1 MEDEKII
8 DLFWNRDE
16 SAIAETS
23 SKYGRLCFYIANKI
37 LSSREDCE
45 EVVNDTYMSL
55 WNCIPT
61 NHPNR
66 LSVFIGKI
74 TRNLALKKYEY
85 NSAAKRNSE
94 ASCSIDELEDIV
106 SGGNYVENEFE
117 NKRIELAIDQF
128 LLTQDPYKRY
138 VFIRRYWYFDSIDEI
153 SGRTGFSESKIKSM
167 LFHLR
172 KGLKEYL
179 EKEGINI

>member
-8 DLFWNRDE
+8 DLFWNRNE
-16 SAIAETS
+16 SAISETS

-55 WNCIPT
+55 WNCIPY
-61 NHPNR
+61 NRPNR

-74 TRNLALKKYEY
+74 ARNLALKKYEY
-85 NSAAKRNSE
+85 NSAQKRNSE
-94 ASCSIDELEDIV
+94 AACSIDELEEII

-128 LLTQDPYKRY
+128 LLKQDPDKRH
-138 VFIRRYWYFDSIDEI
+138 VFIRRYWYFDSIEEI
-153 SGRTGFSESKIKSM
+153 CSITGYSQSKVKSM

-172 KGLKEYL
+172 KALKDHL

>member
-1 MEDEKII
+1 MEDERII

-16 SAIAETS
+16 SAIEETS
-23 SKYGRLCFYIANKI
+23 SKYGKLCFYIAKKI
-37 LSSREDCE
+37 LSNQEDCE

-55 WNCIPT
+55 WNSIPT
-61 NHPNR
+61 NRPNR

-74 TRNLALKKYEY
+74 ARNLALKKYEY
-85 NSAAKRNSE
+85 NSAAKRNPE

-106 SGGNYVENEFE
+106 SGGDYVENEFE
-117 NKRIELAIDQF
+117 NKRVELAIDQF
-128 LLTQDPYKRY
+128 LLSQNPDKRH
-138 VFIRRYWYFDSIDEI
+138 VFIRRYWYCDSIEEI
-153 SGRTGFSESKIKSM
+153 SERTGFSISKVKSM

-172 KGLKEYL
+172 KGLKEHL